1 MTAHLKIVRNPAE
14 EKLGEQYDA
23 VRASAPNLAAR
34 DAAFAL
40 FEAKGLP
47 SKRIEAWHYSD
58 LRALMTSAAPLA
70 AVPDEAALAA
80 APKYFALER
89 TGEPRL
95 VFFDGF
101 LVRALSS
108 LDALDVGVAEIAPL
122 AVDADAI
129 VALNAAFAS
138 ETTRIRI
145 PAGATQSLHLAFVG
159 SGPSSAYSRVAIE
172 IGAGAEVTLVE
183 THESADGVA
192 SQSNNFL
199 RISAAAGARVEHVR
213 LQAEGDAA
221 LSLSSLELTLAENVA
236 FSSFAFVAGGRFARH
251 QVNVAMIGAGATLNL
266 SGLSLLA
273 HEQHADATLVV
284 RHKAEKCV
292 SREYFKHIVSD
303 EATGVFQGKVVVE
316 RRAQKTDGA
325 MKSRAILL
333 SPGAT
338 MNNKPE
344 LEIFAD
350 DVVCGHGA
358 TVGALDAEQLFYL
371 QARGLT
377 RAEAEAMLLE
387 AFGAE
392 ALERVGAEGL
402 RALLTD
408 VLRAWLAARA
418 PEAAEAL

>member
-23 VRASAPNLAAR
+23 ARASAPNVAAR

-47 SKRIEAWHYSD
+47 GKRVEAWHYSD
-58 LRALMTSAAPLA
+58 LRAFMTSAAPLA
-70 AVPDEAALAA
+70 AVPDEAAIAA
-80 APKYFALER
+80 APKHFALER
-89 TGEPRL
+89 TGEARL
-95 VFFDGF
+95 VFVDGF
-101 LVRALSS
+101 LIRALSTPGALD
-108 LDALDVGVAEIAPL
+108 LDATEIAPL
-122 AVDADAI
+122 AADADAI
-129 VALNAAFAS
+129 VALNAAFAG

-159 SGPSSAYSRVAIE
+159 AGPSSAYSRVSIE

-183 THESADGVA
+183 THESADGAA
-192 SQSNNFL
+192 SQTNSYL
-199 RISAAAGARVEHVR
+199 SISAAAGARVEHVR
-213 LQAEGDAA
+213 LQAEGDSA
-221 LSLSSLELTLAENVA
+221 LALSSLDLTLAQDVQ

-251 QVNVAMIGAGATLNL
+251 QVDVAMTGTGATLNL
-266 SGLSLLA
+266 AGLSLLA
-273 HEQHADATLVV
+273 HEQHADATMVV

-316 RRAQKTDGA
+316 RGAQKTDGA

-392 ALERVGAEGL
+392 ALERVKSEGL
-402 RALLTD
+402 RELLSD

-418 PEAAEAL
+418 PENVEAL